1 MIIFLASV
9 GFGLV
14 TASVL
19 AIAAVGFTLQFA
31 VTDVL
36 NLAYGAV
43 MIAGAFLAY
52 LLNSH
57 GVNVWISLV
66 VAVAACAAGSV
77 LLNAFVY
84 APFQRRGTAPITMVI
99 VSLGMTLI
107 IEFGVQALEG
117 GTSVSYA
124 MSQGP
129 SVSADGFT
137 LTAVQFVVIG
147 LSLLVMAG
155 THVLLRYTRLGK
167 AMRATAANRTLA
179 RNCGIRTG
187 RVITATW
194 AITGGL
200 CGLAGVI
207 FAMDAGSFDA
217 TSTDLFLV
225 LILAATFLGGPGQAY
240 GAMLGAV
247 IIGLATEV
255 SAAYITPSYK
265 YVIAFAALLVM
276 LGVRPAGLLG
286 KAAAMNSYYLINLL
300 IYAAVDAMACL
311 GLSQQFGVAGVT
323 NFGFII
329 FQAAGGYA
337 AAILASPSD
346 SANGGFQSYI
356 GRLEPA
362 VPAPVDRRGGRR
374 RAYRAAVHVPRR
386 ASAAR
391 RLRRRRP
398 AGHRGA
404 AEPARDQ
411 LPAAAQR
418 GRRALAD
425 PAAAPGRVQPAV
437 VGLRVG
443 ASRRSRSSLC
453 ALVYLFVRRITE
465 SPYGRSAARHAG
477 QRHRRRLARQEPAVA
492 AHRDAGHRRR
502 HRRPVRRHPGL
513 LHHHLV
519 ACRLGL
525 RRDRRAV
532 RGGDHRRG
540 GQPPRRGARRHP
552 RPGRLRGGHPAT
564 SPPPT
569 ACHRT

>member
-1 MIIFLASV
+1 
-9 GFGLV
+9 
-14 TASVL
+14 
-19 AIAAVGFTLQFA
+19 
-31 VTDVL
+31 
-36 NLAYGAV
+36 
-43 MIAGAFLAY
+43 
-52 LLNSH
+52 
-57 GVNVWISLV
+57 V

-77 LLNAFVY
+77 LLNAGVY

-117 GTSVSYA
+117 GTSVSYT

-265 YVIAFAALLVM
+265 YVIAFAALLIM

-286 KAAAMNSYYLINLL
+286 KAA
-300 IYAAVDAMACL
+300 
-311 GLSQQFGVAGVT
+311 G
-323 NFGFII
+323 
-329 FQAAGGYA
+329 
-337 AAILASPSD
+337 
-346 SANGGFQSYI
+346 
-356 GRLEPA
+356 
-362 VPAPVDRRGGRR
+362 
-374 RAYRAAVHVPRR
+374 
-386 ASAAR
+386 
-391 RLRRRRP
+391 
-398 AGHRGA
+398 
-404 AEPARDQ
+404 
-411 LPAAAQR
+411 
-418 GRRALAD
+418 
-425 PAAAPGRVQPAV
+425 
-437 VGLRVG
+437 
-443 ASRRSRSSLC
+443 
-453 ALVYLFVRRITE
+453 
-465 SPYGRSAARHAG
+465 
-477 QRHRRRLARQEPAVA
+477 
-492 AHRDAGHRRR
+492 
-502 HRRPVRRHPGL
+502 
-513 LHHHLV
+513 
-519 ACRLGL
+519 
-525 RRDRRAV
+525 
-532 RGGDHRRG
+532 
-540 GQPPRRGARRHP
+540 
-552 RPGRLRGGHPAT
+552 
-564 SPPPT
+564 
-569 ACHRT
+569 